1 MAKTLFKGIQQVTMD
16 TFNAADEKKGYLWLV
31 REPMADVEG
40 SSENPL
46 GNDRYHIYFGTRCYG
61 SFWEGEHE
69 ALAASLE
76 AVRVA
81 IGLSKDFTFAWEETT
96 TVVAAFN
103 KVKEWYDALAKRVT
117 DVENNK
123 ADKTALADYVADVE
137 YAEGKISFK
146 NAEGTQIAEVDASPF
161 IKDGMLSDV
170 DIYTATAE
178 DIDLI
183 EGEKYIK
190 FVWNTDGGAKED
202 YILASEIGATY
213 TAGEGI
219 EISTENAI
227 SVKEVASAKVNVNEI
242 PVGGTPLADILTA
255 EGIKTINAGNLQQVL
270 EALFSQNLW
279 SEDMGKTPKR
289 NVPRALDISMSAPS
303 ISYDKTGTLEVGTT
317 VELSASAKTASASAS
332 ITYSDFVY
340 GYSEE
345 NDNTKDGETPTTV
358 SITGTQVEG
367 SDYALSF
374 VTNSGFGGADV
385 ADVAG
390 SSTSGNELVVAE
402 GTNKVTVTAT
412 APSFTATVPAQDAV
426 YACSSLGKT
435 DAEHVV
441 AASEA
446 STINSTSKTATNN
459 ASVTGA
465 YKLFVG
471 ASATKIADS
480 DGIKGLAS
488 NKWTN
493 GTTAVSFAGGT
504 FPAGQYAT
512 IAMPSAWSLKEVKN
526 GMDLVITDNFATV
539 DTVKY
544 VLPDNSEVDYKVY
557 SNLYGADVAYNSIKI
572 GK

>member
-16 TFNAADEKKGYLWLV
+16 TFNAAEEKKGYLWLV
-31 REPMADVEG
+31 REPMFAEDGESADANV
-40 SSENPL
+40 L
-46 GNDRYHIYFGTRCYG
+46 ANDRYHIYFGTRCYG

-69 ALAASLE
+69 ALAASLA
-76 AVRVA
+76 AVKEA
-81 IGLSKDFTFAWEETT
+81 IGLAGDFSFAWEGTT
-96 TVVAAFN
+96 NVVEAFN
-103 KVKEWYDALAKRVT
+103 KVKGWYDALAQRVT
-117 DVENNK
+117 NVETGK
-123 ADKTALADYVADVE
+123 ADKTALADYVANVE
-137 YAEGKISFK
+137 YAEGKILFK
-146 NAEGTQIAEVDASPF
+146 NAEGTQLAEVDATPF

-170 DIYTATAE
+170 EIYTATA
-178 DIDLI
+178 DDADLV

-190 FVWNTDGGAKED
+190 FVWNTDGEAKED

-213 TAGEGI
+213 SAGEGI
-219 EISTENAI
+219 EISAENAI

-255 EGIKTINAGNLQQVL
+255 KGIKTIDAGNLQEVL

-279 SEDMGKTPKR
+279 AASPSRTIPT
-289 NVPRALDISMSAPS
+289 ALTTSMSAPS

-317 VELSASAKTASASAS
+317 VKLSASAKTASASAS
-332 ITYSDFVY
+332 ITYSGFEY
-340 GYSEE
+340 GYSKE
-345 NDNTKDGETPTTV
+345 NDNTKDGATPASV
-358 SITGTQVEG
+358 GITGTQVEG

-374 VTNSGFGGADV
+374 VTNSGFGGVDV

-390 SSTSGNELVVAE
+390 SSTSDNELVVAE
-402 GTNKVTVTAT
+402 GSNKVTVTAT

-441 AASEA
+441 AASDA
-446 STINSTSKTATNN
+446 STINSTTKTATNN

-480 DGIKGLAS
+480 EGIKGLAS

-493 GTTAVSFAGGT
+493 GTTAVSFEGGT

-512 IAMPSAWSLKEVKN
+512 IAMPSAWSLMEVKN
-526 GMDLVITDNFATV
+526 GMDLVITENFATV

>member
-16 TFNAADEKKGYLWLV
+16 TFNAAEEKKGYLWLV
-31 REPMADVEG
+31 REPMFAEDGESADV
-40 SSENPL
+40 NVL
-46 GNDRYHIYFGTRCYG
+46 ANDRYHIYFGTRCYG

-69 ALAASLE
+69 ALAASLA
-76 AVRVA
+76 AVKEA
-81 IGLSKDFTFAWEETT
+81 IGLADDFSFAWEDTT
-96 TVVAAFN
+96 TVVDAFN
-103 KVKEWYDALAKRVT
+103 KVKDWYDALAQRVT
-117 DVENNK
+117 NVETGK

-137 YAEGKISFK
+137 YAEGKILFK
-146 NAEGTQIAEVDASPF
+146 NAEGTQLAEVDATPF

-170 DIYTATAE
+170 EIYTATA
-178 DIDLI
+178 DDADLV

-190 FVWNTDGGAKED
+190 FVWNTDGEAKED

-213 TAGEGI
+213 SAGEGI
-219 EISTENAI
+219 EISAENAI

-255 EGIKTINAGNLQQVL
+255 EGIKTIDAGNLQEVL

-279 SEDMGKTPKR
+279 AASPQRT
-289 NVPRALDISMSAPS
+289 VPTTLATSMSAPS

-317 VELSASAKTASASAS
+317 VKLSASAKTASASAS
-332 ITYSDFVY
+332 ITYSGFEY
-340 GYSEE
+340 GYSKE
-345 NDNTKDGETPTTV
+345 NDNTKDGATPASV
-358 SITGTQVEG
+358 GITGTQVEG

-446 STINSTSKTATNN
+446 STINSTTKTATNN

-526 GMDLVITDNFATV
+526 GMDLVITENFATV

>member
-16 TFNAADEKKGYLWLV
+16 TFTAAEEKKGYLWLV
-31 REPMADVEG
+31 REPMFAEDGESADANV
-40 SSENPL
+40 L

-81 IGLSKDFTFAWEETT
+81 IGLSEDFTFAWEGTT
-96 TVVAAFN
+96 TVIDAFN
-103 KVKEWYDALAKRVT
+103 KVKGWYDALAQRVT
-117 DVENNK
+117 NVETGK
-123 ADKTALADYVADVE
+123 ADKTALADYVANVE
-137 YAEGKISFK
+137 YAEGKILFK
-146 NAEGTQIAEVDASPF
+146 NAEGTQLAEVDATPF

-170 DIYTATAE
+170 EIYTATA
-178 DIDLI
+178 DDADLM

-190 FVWNTDGGAKED
+190 FVWNTDGEAKED

-213 TAGEGI
+213 SAGEGI
-219 EISTENAI
+219 EISAENAI

-255 EGIKTINAGNLQQVL
+255 KGIKTIDAGNLQEVL

-279 SEDMGKTPKR
+279 AASPTR
-289 NVPRALDISMSAPS
+289 TVPTELATSMSAPS

-317 VELSASAKTASASAS
+317 VKLSASAKTASASAS
-332 ITYSDFVY
+332 ITYSGFEY
-340 GYSEE
+340 GYSKE
-345 NDNTKDGETPTTV
+345 NDNTYDGATPASV
-358 SITGTQVEG
+358 SVTGTQVEG

-374 VTNSGFGGADV
+374 VTNSGFGGVDV

-446 STINSTSKTATNN
+446 STINSTTKTATNN

-480 DGIKGLAS
+480 NGIKGLVS

-493 GTTAVSFAGGT
+493 GTTAVSFEGGT

-539 DTVKY
+539 DTIKY

>member
-16 TFNAADEKKGYLWLV
+16 TFNAAEEKKGYLWLV
-31 REPMADVEG
+31 REPMFAEDGESADANV
-40 SSENPL
+40 L
-46 GNDRYHIYFGTRCYG
+46 ANDRYHIYFGTRCYG

-69 ALAASLE
+69 ALAASLA
-76 AVRVA
+76 AVKEA
-81 IGLSKDFTFAWEETT
+81 IGLADDFSFAWEDTT
-96 TVVAAFN
+96 TVVDAFN
-103 KVKEWYDALAKRVT
+103 KVKDWYDALAQRVT
-117 DVENNK
+117 NVETGK

-137 YAEGKISFK
+137 YAEGKILFK
-146 NAEGTQIAEVDASPF
+146 NAEGTQLAEVDATPF

-170 DIYTATAE
+170 EIYTATA
-178 DIDLI
+178 DDADLV

-190 FVWNTDGGAKED
+190 FVWNTDGEAKED

-213 TAGEGI
+213 SAGEGI
-219 EISTENAI
+219 EISAENAI

-255 EGIKTINAGNLQQVL
+255 KGIKTIDAGNLQEVL

-279 SEDMGKTPKR
+279 AASPKR
-289 NVPRALDISMSAPS
+289 TVPTALDTSMSAPS

-317 VELSASAKTASASAS
+317 VKLSASAKTATASAS
-332 ITYSDFVY
+332 ITYSGFEY
-340 GYSEE
+340 GYSKE
-345 NDNTKDGETPTTV
+345 NDNTKDGATPASV
-358 SITGTQVEG
+358 GITGTQVEG

-446 STINSTSKTATNN
+446 STINSTTKTATNN

-471 ASATKIADS
+471 ASATKIVDS
-480 DGIKGLAS
+480 EGIKGLAS

-526 GMDLVITDNFATV
+526 GMDLVITENFATV

>member
-16 TFNAADEKKGYLWLV
+16 TFNAAEEKKGYLWLV
-31 REPMADVEG
+31 REPMFAEDGESADANV
-40 SSENPL
+40 L
-46 GNDRYHIYFGTRCYG
+46 ANDRYHIYFGTRCYG

-69 ALAASLE
+69 ALAASLA
-76 AVRVA
+76 AVKEA
-81 IGLSKDFTFAWEETT
+81 IGLADDFSFAWEGTT
-96 TVVAAFN
+96 TVVEAFN
-103 KVKEWYDALAKRVT
+103 KVKGWYDALAQRVT
-117 DVENNK
+117 NVETGK
-123 ADKTALADYVADVE
+123 ADKTALADYVANVE
-137 YAEGKISFK
+137 YAEGKILFK
-146 NAEGTQIAEVDASPF
+146 NAEGTQLAEVDATPF

-170 DIYTATAE
+170 EIYTATA
-178 DIDLI
+178 DDADLV

-190 FVWNTDGGAKED
+190 FVWNTDGEAKED

-213 TAGEGI
+213 SAGEGI
-219 EISTENAI
+219 EISAENAI

-255 EGIKTINAGNLQQVL
+255 KGIKTIDAGNLQEVL

-279 SEDMGKTPKR
+279 AASPSRTIPT
-289 NVPRALDISMSAPS
+289 ALTTSMSAPS

-317 VELSASAKTASASAS
+317 VKLSASAKTASASAS
-332 ITYSDFVY
+332 ITYSGFEY
-340 GYSEE
+340 GYSKE
-345 NDNTKDGETPTTV
+345 NDNTKDGATPASV
-358 SITGTQVEG
+358 GITGTQVEG

-374 VTNSGFGGADV
+374 VTNSGFGGVDV

-390 SSTSGNELVVAE
+390 SSTSDNELVVAE
-402 GTNKVTVTAT
+402 GSNKVTVTAT

-441 AASEA
+441 AASDA
-446 STINSTSKTATNN
+446 STINSTTKTATNN

-480 DGIKGLAS
+480 EGIKGLAS

-493 GTTAVSFAGGT
+493 GTTAVTFEGGT

-512 IAMPSAWSLKEVKN
+512 IAMPSAWSLMEVKN
-526 GMDLVITDNFATV
+526 GMDLVITENFATV

>member
-16 TFNAADEKKGYLWLV
+16 TFNAAEEKKGYLWLV
-31 REPMADVEG
+31 REPMFAEDGESADANV
-40 SSENPL
+40 L
-46 GNDRYHIYFGTRCYG
+46 ANDRYHIYFGTRCYG

-69 ALAASLE
+69 ALAASLA
-76 AVRVA
+76 AVKEA
-81 IGLSKDFTFAWEETT
+81 IGLADDFSFAWEGTT
-96 TVVAAFN
+96 TVVEAFN
-103 KVKEWYDALAKRVT
+103 KVKGWYDALAQRVT
-117 DVENNK
+117 NVETGK
-123 ADKTALADYVADVE
+123 ADKTALADYVANVE
-137 YAEGKISFK
+137 YAEGKILFK
-146 NAEGTQIAEVDASPF
+146 NAEGTQLAEVDATPF

-170 DIYTATAE
+170 EIYTATA
-178 DIDLI
+178 DDADLV

-190 FVWNTDGGAKED
+190 FVWNTDGEAKED

-213 TAGEGI
+213 SAGEGI
-219 EISTENAI
+219 EISAENAI

-255 EGIKTINAGNLQQVL
+255 KGIKTIDAGNLQEVL

-279 SEDMGKTPKR
+279 AASPSRTIPT
-289 NVPRALDISMSAPS
+289 ALTTSMSAPS

-317 VELSASAKTASASAS
+317 VKLSASAKTASASAS
-332 ITYSDFVY
+332 ITYSGFEY
-340 GYSEE
+340 GYSKE
-345 NDNTKDGETPTTV
+345 NDNTKDGATPASV
-358 SITGTQVEG
+358 GITGTQVEG

-374 VTNSGFGGADV
+374 VTNSGFGGVDV

-390 SSTSGNELVVAE
+390 SSTSDNELVVAE
-402 GTNKVTVTAT
+402 GSNKVTVTAT

-441 AASEA
+441 AASDA
-446 STINSTSKTATNN
+446 STINSTTKTATNN

-480 DGIKGLAS
+480 EGIKGLAS

-493 GTTAVSFAGGT
+493 GTTAVSFEGGT

-512 IAMPSAWSLKEVKN
+512 IAMPSAWSLMEVKN
-526 GMDLVITDNFATV
+526 GMDLVITENFATV

>member
-16 TFNAADEKKGYLWLV
+16 TFNAAEEKKGYLWLV
-31 REPMADVEG
+31 REPMFAEDGESADANV
-40 SSENPL
+40 L
-46 GNDRYHIYFGTRCYG
+46 ANDRYHIYFGTRCYG

-69 ALAASLE
+69 ALAASLA
-76 AVRVA
+76 AVKEA
-81 IGLSKDFTFAWEETT
+81 IGLADDFSFAWEGTT
-96 TVVAAFN
+96 TVVEAFN
-103 KVKEWYDALAKRVT
+103 KVKGWYDALAQRVT
-117 DVENNK
+117 NVETGK
-123 ADKTALADYVADVE
+123 ADKTALADYVANVE
-137 YAEGKISFK
+137 YAEGKILFK
-146 NAEGTQIAEVDASPF
+146 NAEGTQLAEVDATPF

-170 DIYTATAE
+170 EIYTATA
-178 DIDLI
+178 DDADLV

-190 FVWNTDGGAKED
+190 FVWNTDGEAKED

-213 TAGEGI
+213 SAGEGI
-219 EISTENAI
+219 EISAENAI

-255 EGIKTINAGNLQQVL
+255 KGIKTIDAGNLQEVL

-279 SEDMGKTPKR
+279 AASPSRTIPT
-289 NVPRALDISMSAPS
+289 ALTTSMSAPS

-317 VELSASAKTASASAS
+317 VKLSASAKTASASAS
-332 ITYSDFVY
+332 ITYSGFEY
-340 GYSEE
+340 GYSKE
-345 NDNTKDGETPTTV
+345 NDNTKDGATPASV
-358 SITGTQVEG
+358 GITGTQVEG

-374 VTNSGFGGADV
+374 VTNSGFGGVDV

-390 SSTSGNELVVAE
+390 SSTSDNELVVAE
-402 GTNKVTVTAT
+402 GSNKVTVTAT

-441 AASEA
+441 AASDA
-446 STINSTSKTATNN
+446 STINSTTKTATNN

-471 ASATKIADS
+471 ASASKVADS

-488 NKWTN
+488 TKWTN
-493 GTTAVSFAGGT
+493 GATAVSFAGGT

-512 IAMPSAWSLKEVKN
+512 IAMPSAWTLKEVKN

-539 DTVKY
+539 DTIEY
-544 VLPDNSEVDYKVY
+544 VLPDGSKVDYKVY

>member
-16 TFNAADEKKGYLWLV
+16 TFNAAEEKKGYLWLV
-31 REPMADVEG
+31 REPMFAEDGESADANV
-40 SSENPL
+40 L
-46 GNDRYHIYFGTRCYG
+46 ANDRYHIYFGTRCYG

-69 ALAASLE
+69 ALAASLA
-76 AVRVA
+76 AVKEA
-81 IGLSKDFTFAWEETT
+81 IGLADDFSFAWEGTT
-96 TVVAAFN
+96 TVVEAFN
-103 KVKEWYDALAKRVT
+103 KVKGWYDALAQRVT
-117 DVENNK
+117 NVETGK
-123 ADKTALADYVADVE
+123 ADKTALADYVANVE
-137 YAEGKISFK
+137 YAEGKILFK
-146 NAEGTQIAEVDASPF
+146 NAEGTQLAEVDATPF

-170 DIYTATAE
+170 EIYTATA
-178 DIDLI
+178 DDADLV

-190 FVWNTDGGAKED
+190 FVWNTDGEAKED

-213 TAGEGI
+213 SAGEGI
-219 EISTENAI
+219 EISAENAI

-255 EGIKTINAGNLQQVL
+255 KGIKTIDAGNLQEVL

-279 SEDMGKTPKR
+279 AASPSRTIPT
-289 NVPRALDISMSAPS
+289 ALTTSMSAPS

-317 VELSASAKTASASAS
+317 VKLSASAKTASASAS
-332 ITYSDFVY
+332 ITYSGFEY
-340 GYSEE
+340 GYSKE
-345 NDNTKDGETPTTV
+345 NDNTKDGATPASV
-358 SITGTQVEG
+358 GITGTQVEG

-374 VTNSGFGGADV
+374 VTNSGFGGVDV

-390 SSTSGNELVVAE
+390 SSTSDNELVVAE
-402 GTNKVTVTAT
+402 GSNKVTVTAT

-441 AASEA
+441 AASDA
-446 STINSTSKTATNN
+446 STINSTTKTATNN

-480 DGIKGLAS
+480 EGIKGLAS

-493 GTTAVSFAGGT
+493 GTTAVSFEGGI

-512 IAMPSAWSLKEVKN
+512 IAMPSAWSLMEVKN
-526 GMDLVITDNFATV
+526 GMDLVITENFATV

>member
-16 TFNAADEKKGYLWLV
+16 TFNAAEEKKGYLWLV
-31 REPMADVEG
+31 REPMFAEDGESADANV
-40 SSENPL
+40 L
-46 GNDRYHIYFGTRCYG
+46 ANDRYHIYFGTRCYG

-69 ALAASLE
+69 ALAASLA
-76 AVRVA
+76 AVKEA
-81 IGLSKDFTFAWEETT
+81 IGLADDFSFAWEGTT
-96 TVVAAFN
+96 TVVEAFN
-103 KVKEWYDALAKRVT
+103 KVKGWYDALAQRVT
-117 DVENNK
+117 NVETGK
-123 ADKTALADYVADVE
+123 ADKTALADYVANVE
-137 YAEGKISFK
+137 YAEGKILFK
-146 NAEGTQIAEVDASPF
+146 NAEGTQLAEVDATPF

-170 DIYTATAE
+170 EIYTATA
-178 DIDLI
+178 DDADLV

-190 FVWNTDGGAKED
+190 FVWNTDGEAKED

-213 TAGEGI
+213 SAGEGI
-219 EISTENAI
+219 EISAENAI

-255 EGIKTINAGNLQQVL
+255 KGIKTIDAGNLQEVL

-279 SEDMGKTPKR
+279 AASPSRTIPT
-289 NVPRALDISMSAPS
+289 ALTTSMSAPS

-317 VELSASAKTASASAS
+317 VKLSASAKTASASAS
-332 ITYSDFVY
+332 ITYSGFEY
-340 GYSEE
+340 GYSKE
-345 NDNTKDGETPTTV
+345 NDNTKDGATPASV
-358 SITGTQVEG
+358 GITGTQVEG

-374 VTNSGFGGADV
+374 VTNSGFGGVDV

-390 SSTSGNELVVAE
+390 SSTSDNELVVAE
-402 GTNKVTVTAT
+402 GSNKVTVTAT

-441 AASEA
+441 AASDA
-446 STINSTSKTATNN
+446 STINSTTKTATNN

-480 DGIKGLAS
+480 EGIKGLAS

-493 GTTAVSFAGGT
+493 GTTAVSFEGGT

-512 IAMPSAWSLKEVKN
+512 IAMPSAWSLMEVKN
-526 GMDLVITDNFATV
+526 GMDLVITENFATV

-544 VLPDNSEVDYKVY
+544 VLPNNSEVDYKVY